1 VARVMPFLVAVGEF
15 LSTILTF
22 CGLDRVCL
30 ALGVEDT
37 VGLKQ
42 KRTKGKTNEENNSGV
57 MF

>member
-1 VARVMPFLVAVGEF
+1 MPFLVAVGEF